1 MLIILWLFS
10 IWSKLERWKSSI
22 SGCLM
27 SWPGIKKIIIL
38 KCRLH
43 LFYTTT
49 TNHFSIGL
57 WYVIERGFHDDQ
69 LSDRTERS
77 SKVLPKAK
85 FVPPKKGHGHC
96 LVVCCWSDPLQLPE
110 SWQNHYIW
118 EVCSAEEMHQ
128 ELQCLQ
134 PALVNRKGPVLLCDK
149 ARLHFTQSML
159 QKLNKLGY
167 EMLLYLPFSPD
178 LSTANYSFCKH
189 LNNFL

>member
-1 MLIILWLFS
+1 
-10 IWSKLERWKSSI
+10 
-22 SGCLM
+22 M

-118 EVCSAEEMHQ
+118 EVYSANQGDALKTAMPAAGTGHQ
-128 ELQCLQ
+128 MWPILHNNIWPHITQ
-134 PALVNRKGPVLLCDK
+134 PT
-149 ARLHFTQSML
+149 LH
-159 QKLNKLGY
+159 KLNELGY
-167 EMLLYLPFSPD
+167 KVLRHPPFHLTSHQPTTTS
-178 LSTANYSFCKH
+178 LSILTT
-189 LNNFL
+189 FLQG